1 MPEMSVWPV
10 SSSRADAERR
20 VLLRQALRGPGA
32 SLSWSAFV
40 FGSIATEMTGSGNS
54 IDSSRIGAVSMA
66 SVSPGRRLLEAD
78 GGDDLAR
85 ADLLALLAVVRVH
98 LEQAADALG
107 LAGRD
112 V

>member
-1 MPEMSVWPV
+1 MPAMRVWPV
-10 SSSRADAERR
+10 SSSVRTRKVGSSSARRAR
-20 VLLRQALRGPGA
+20 PWP

-54 IDSSRIGAVSMA
+54 IDSSRIGAAVDRQRVA
-66 SVSPGRRLLEAD
+66 GGRGLEAD

-85 ADLLALLAVVRVH
+85 ADLLPLLAVVRVH

-107 LAGRD
+107 LAGA
-112 V
+112 